1 MIALKHDT
9 LEALL
14 ADVEEQS
21 TLGKETTLAERQ
33 AQADANTFPRRDEQ

>member
-1 MIALKHDT
+1 MIALKHET

-14 ADVEEQS
+14 ADVAEQA
-21 TLGKETTLAERQ
+21 KEKTLAERQ